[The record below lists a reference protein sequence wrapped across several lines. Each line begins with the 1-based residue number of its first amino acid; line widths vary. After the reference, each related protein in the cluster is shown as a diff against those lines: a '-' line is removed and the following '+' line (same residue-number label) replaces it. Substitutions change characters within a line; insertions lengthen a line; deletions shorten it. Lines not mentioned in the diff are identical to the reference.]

1 MQFKSEIKISK
12 RDSMVEISQTMMGET
27 KTILLS
33 NGNVR
38 EVLVW
43 MKKEMPDTMRE
54 IFCEDCPEVLSNG
67 T

>member
-1 MQFKSEIKISK
+1 
-12 RDSMVEISQTMMGET
+12 MVEISQTMMGET